1 MKLKLIIAT
10 FLSMFL
16 FSAAQAGSFG
26 MGVTGGLGMIGANGS
41 ETNSESGSETEK
53 GQNNSASVSN
63 DIGFSELYAEYSFG
77 DSERLTLGVAIV
89 PGSHDISSKTMGRTD
104 IDGADAA
111 ENDNGSLKVNGEI
124 SDHTTYYAEVLLGG
138 GVYVKAGLSK
148 VDITVNQTNDSGYG
162 TYPNKELDAITY
174 ALGYKG
180 EMGER
185 GVYKI
190 EGFTTDYDTYSASS
204 TTTNSVSADLD
215 VRGAKLSLGF
225 KF

>member
-26 MGVTGGLGMIGANGS
+26 MGVTGGLGMIGASGS

-53 GQNNSASVSN
+53 NEEASVSN
-63 DIGFSELYAEYSFG
+63 AIGFSEFYAEYSFG
-77 DSERLTLGVAIV
+77 DSERITLGFAIV
-89 PGSHDISSKTMGRTD
+89 PGSHDISSRTLKRTD
-104 IDGADAA
+104 VEGTDPA
-111 ENDNGSLKVNGEI
+111 ENDTGTLEVNGEI
-124 SDHTTYYAEVLLGG
+124 SDHHTFYAEVLLGG
-138 GVYVKAGLSK
+138 GVYVKGALSS
-148 VDITVNQTNDSGYG
+148 VDINVNQTNSTGYG

>member
-26 MGVTGGLGMIGANGS
+26 LGVTGGLGMIGASGS

-53 GQNNSASVSN
+53 NEEASVSN
-63 DIGFSELYAEYSFG
+63 AIGFSEFYAEYSFG
-77 DSERLTLGVAIV
+77 DSERLTLGFALV

-111 ENDNGSLKVNGEI
+111 ENDSGSLKVNGEI
-124 SDHTTYYAEVLLGG
+124 SDHHTYYAELLLGG

-148 VDITVNQTNDSGYG
+148 VDITVNQTNDTGYG

-190 EGFTTDYDTYSASS
+190 EGFTTDYDSYSASS

-215 VRGAKLSLGF
+215 VRGAKLSLGL